1 MKLGLPVNYDDTG
14 YDNEPYSR
22 SEDFDTAEEATANEA
37 GGYNRMNSNANNTA
51 KFETSNSG
59 REMELG
65 HFAHK
70 KKKQQLKYNQKDLSA
85 S

>member
-1 MKLGLPVNYDDTG
+1 MPVNYDDTG
-14 YDNEPYSR
+14 YDNEAYSR
-22 SEDFDTAEEATANEA
+22 SEDFDTAGEATTTEA
-37 GGYNRMNSNANNTA
+37 GYHRMNSNHNTA

-65 HFAHK
+65 HFPNK
-70 KKKQQLKYNQKDLSA
+70 KKKQQLKYNQKDLSV